1 MKSIAAMMFLIVGIA
16 ASPAYAAL
24 GGDEASVAQD
34 QSHLSGRVLRIV
46 RAQNFNMHEMQAS
59 TGTVIREYV
68 SPEGTVFA
76 VTFQGPALPDMKQV
90 LGAYYDQFTRA
101 AQARGVTHGPLVIRE
116 PGLVVQI
123 SGHMRAFMGRAYAP
137 EMLPA
142 GVTAEAIQ

>member
-1 MKSIAAMMFLIVGIA
+1 MKSIAAMMFLTLAIA
-16 ASPAYAAL
+16 TAPAYAAL
-24 GGDEASVAQD
+24 GGDEGSVAQD
-34 QSHLSGRVLRIV
+34 QAHLRGRVLRIV

-68 SPEGTVFA
+68 SPAGTVFA

-90 LGAYYDQFTRA
+90 LGSYYDQFKRA
-101 AQARGVTHGPLVIRE
+101 AEARGVTRGPLVIRQ